1 MRVKVVKAFG
11 THKEGTELTNMHPST
26 AAALGARVEVLVKE
40 SKNGGGPDDFFT
52 NRTAKR

>member
-26 AAALGARVEVLVKE
+26 ADALGDRVEVLVKE
-40 SKNGGGPDDFFT
+40 SKKGGGPDDFFT